1 MPNPSTGNTVAV
13 LLELAI
19 AAEKVAEDFYLGLA
33 DKFAHLPRVADFWQ
47 EMKKDEIAHARGI
60 EQVRASLTPEQLI
73 APTDPVVLE
82 QAKRSVSFSANEA
95 LKSITTVEE
104 AFQLS
109 HDLENSEINLV
120 FEFILSEYVAQDAQ
134 RELATTLLREHIARL
149 SRFPDAFRFLDA
161 ASSPS
166 S

>member
-19 AAEKVAEDFYLGLA
+19 AGEKAAKDFYLGLA
-33 DKFAHLPRVADFWQ
+33 DKFAHLPKVADFWQ
-47 EMKKDEIAHARGI
+47 QMKKDEIAHARGI
-60 EQVRASLTPEQLI
+60 EQVRASLTPEQLL

-82 QAKRSVSFSANEA
+82 QAKRSASFSTKEA

-109 HDLENSEINLV
+109 HELENSEINVV
-120 FEFILSEYVAQDAQ
+120 FEFILAEYVAQDDQ
-134 RELATTLLREHIARL
+134 RKLATSLLREHIARL
-149 SRFPDAFRFLDA
+149 SRFPDAFRFLD
-161 ASSPS
+161 STPRPS
-166 S
+166 N